1 MSMPRRGRF
10 ETIIQGLLDN
20 VQRGNENIQRR
31 FEVGEER
38 DFVREREED
47 AQDFTRERDRA
58 AEAFTREQYNVTR
71 TDYLADQETARTN
84 QLTDMAFQ
92 LNQKSLEGL
101 RTVLPFLIGTPD
113 FDDAQALIAELSR
126 PHGLTGQAALDRI
139 SNLTINIAGRQVN
152 LAGSLAK
159 WQADADV
166 RYRSEEMGTTLLADW
181 LPKVGDGSLK
191 DEVRD
196 SYLNAILG
204 SSLIDD
210 TFKLQA
216 IDARGITDP
225 EARAAVERSIRRDE
239 AATDVAELERDILR
253 IDADMYQLFKDGDL
267 DAMNDAARAR
277 GEMMGLT
284 DLQNFWETG
293 YLPEDND
300 ALVRLA
306 RQVAGGNMTLLR
318 SMSSAN
324 QNRYGKGFEMRA
336 RAEALGVDAQELDLK
351 VAEWSFDR
359 TVEQADLTDAMAIAT
374 QVSAAALTGDVPF
387 LTMMKGLQD
396 SGAYGDILGHLD
408 IDAWIANAQD
418 IHQTGEATRAAARAA
433 ATIERRTGVE
443 EYISSIGSSF
453 VLDGL
458 EMGLDGEWIG
468 LDELIDAELMN
479 ISGQDLL
486 YFGVTEDDLRNKL
499 KSWAVRALNQNNL
512 SEVQQRLA
520 ALEAA
525 IPPEGDAMRREA
537 WRASYIDG
545 MQLLGFSEAEADAI
559 ASRLLTDT
567 DQRDAKWEAENTRIW
582 QEIDLTYQQ
591 AVGQEIQNMRDLE
604 VLNMMLEGEGA
615 SMTIEQFQKL
625 QSMYGEIAQRAQDMV
640 NSGACGIPTSEAM
653 WVAGTEVPQTFQPEL
668 PGCQQALNDANNARA
683 MMNQLADEARFGP
696 DGMVY
701 IGSQQRRLEDA
712 NTVGG
717 AIDHPYAAVNTITSF
732 FADRGHSPES
742 IAAFNQ
748 DAYLSLPV
756 RLQKSITEDVLSGA
770 TPEEINSVMNE
781 TLFGMAVMGGYII
794 PSSTAPT
801 MEEAGL
807 ERRREVGAWL
817 PGVSSTITVFDSD
830 EWRQL
835 PIEEKVAQVSATRE
849 WEQRVA
855 DIANENFVSETP
867 RLPDDMPDSEIA
879 DIATEFG
886 LFSSREAQPGER
898 VDRTRPGPAMV
909 WEPDLEATRE
919 ALNATI
925 ERMHQRGAAAIIS
938 SAENQRA
945 LQRLDEEYQ
954 GLLAQ
959 DAGAGAQ
966 GAPGGSTRASTSVNV
981 TGRATATG
989 GGTPGG
995 AVVTPLSRDSGGAA
1009 SGYSPQER
1017 IPGPVESMELGPQ
1030 GIANLKGHEG
1040 LRLEAYWDENGWA
1053 IGYGHRAGV
1062 KEGDT
1067 ITQEQAEEL
1076 FRQDIQWVSSS
1087 IKDNITV
1094 PLSQAQFDA
1103 LASLVYNVGPGGWLS
1118 VAEHINNGDMEAA
1131 EASWLSHNKAR
1142 QGEGGPLV
1150 VLPGLTSRRRAEW
1163 AQFASG
1169 VTANY
1174 RPVSGPGATAQV
1186 ADARPIPTSGIRAEV
1201 PDARPVDPPD
1211 VRARVGTMRTGG
1223 TMAGPRTGGRF

>member
-1 MSMPRRGRF
+1 MSLPRRGRF
-10 ETIIQGLLDN
+10 DTIIQGLLDN

-38 DFVREREED
+38 DFTREREE
-47 AQDFTRERDRA
+47 A
-58 AEAFTREQYNVTR
+58 ARQFSREQYNVAR
-71 TDYLADQETARTN
+71 ADQLTDAETARN
-84 QLTDMAFQ
+84 NFLTDQAFQ

-139 SNLTINIAGRQVN
+139 SNLTISIAGRPVN

-181 LPKVGDGSLK
+181 LPKVGDGSLE

-225 EARAAVERSIRRDE
+225 EARAAALRAIRRDE

-351 VAEWSFDR
+351 VAGWSFDR
-359 TVEQADLTDAMAIAT
+359 TVEQADLTDEMAIAT
-374 QVSAAALTGDVPF
+374 QVSAAALAGDVPF
-387 LTMMKGLQD
+387 LMMMKGLQD
-396 SGAYGDILGHLD
+396 SGAYGDILRHLD

-418 IHQTGEATRAAARAA
+418 VHQTGEATRAAARAA
-433 ATIERRTGVE
+433 ATIERRAGVE

-567 DQRDAKWEAENTRIW
+567 NQRDALWEAENTRIW

-604 VLNMMLEGEGA
+604 VLNMMLDGEGA

-653 WVAGTEVPQTFQPEL
+653 WVAGTEVPQTFQAEL
-668 PGCQQALNDANNARA
+668 PGCQKALDDANNARA

-701 IGSQQRRLEDA
+701 IGSQNRRLEDA

-717 AIDHPYAAVNTITSF
+717 AIDHPYADVSAIADSF
-732 FADRGHSPES
+732 ASRGHAPES
-742 IAAFNQ
+742 IATFNR
-748 DAYLSLPV
+748 DAYLSLPLEWQ
-756 RLQKSITEDVLSGA
+756 RAAMGEILSGTSPEDVNSLMAEALFQEAILSGY
-770 TPEEINSVMNE
+770 V
-781 TLFGMAVMGGYII
+781 I

-801 MEEAGL
+801 MLDAGIQV
-807 ERRREVGAWL
+807 EGRRFGSWG
-817 PGVSSTITVFDSD
+817 PMTVNNVFHTD
-830 EWRQL
+830 EWRDMS
-835 PIEEKVAQVSATRE
+835 IEQKAAAVSVTRE
-849 WEQRVA
+849 WEQLA
-855 DIANENFVSETP
+855 ASIANDAATKEGAL
-867 RLPDDMPDSEIA
+867 LPDEMPEERIMEIA
-879 DIATEFG
+879 RNFG
-886 LFSSREAQPGER
+886 LFRSRLAEEGEA
-898 VDRTRPGPAMV
+898 VDRTDAGGDGSGGRGRAATV
-909 WEPDLEATRE
+909 QVYDAEATRE

-925 ERMHQRGAAAIIS
+925 EELHRRGAEYIIN
-938 SAENQRA
+938 SAENQRVLNA
-945 LQRLDEEYQ
+945 LDEEYQ

-959 DAGAGAQ
+959 DTGAGAQ
-966 GAPGGSTRASTSVNV
+966 AASGRSTGTSARVH
-981 TGRATATG
+981 GRATATG
-989 GGTPGG
+989 GGEPGAG
-995 AVVTPLSRDSGGAA
+995 VVNPLSTGGGG
-1009 SGYSPQER
+1009 GYSPQER
-1017 IPGPVESMELGPQ
+1017 EPSPVDDMQLSSQ
-1030 GIANLKGHEG
+1030 GISALKGHEG

-1067 ITQEQAEEL
+1067 ITQEQAEEF
-1076 FRQDIQWVSSS
+1076 FRQDSQWVVDS
-1087 IKDNITV
+1087 IREHIQV
-1094 PLSQAQFDA
+1094 PLSQQQFDA
-1103 LASLVYNVGPGGWLS
+1103 VASLVYNVGGPSEDWHKLAELINAGDMAAAEEQWLS
-1118 VAEHINNGDMEAA
+1118 I
-1131 EASWLSHNKAR
+1131 NKAR
-1142 QGEGGPLV
+1142 QGRDGPLV
-1150 VLPGLTSRRRAEW
+1150 RLPSLVERRKREW
-1163 AQFASG
+1163 AQFASDIM
-1169 VTANY
+1169 TASSN
-1174 RPVSGPGATAQV
+1174 RP
-1186 ADARPIPTSGIRAEV
+1186 
-1201 PDARPVDPPD
+1201 
-1211 VRARVGTMRTGG
+1211 
-1223 TMAGPRTGGRF
+1223 

>member
-1 MSMPRRGRF
+1 MSLPRRGRF

-31 FEVGEER
+31 FEVAEER

-71 TDYLADQETARTN
+71 TDFLADQQTARDN

-101 RTVLPFLIGTPD
+101 RAVLPFLIGTPD

-139 SNLTINIAGRQVN
+139 SNLTINIAGRPVN

-166 RYRSEEMGTTLLADW
+166 RFRSEDLGTTLLAEW
-181 LPKVGDGSLK
+181 LPHVGNTSLS

-196 SYLNAILG
+196 GYMNAILG
-204 SSLIDD
+204 SPLIDD

-306 RQVAGGNMTLLR
+306 RQVAGGNMALLR
-318 SMSSAN
+318 SMSAAN
-324 QNRYGKGFEMRA
+324 QNRYGKGFEIRA

-359 TVEQADLTDAMAIAT
+359 TVEQADLTDEMAIAT
-374 QVSAAALTGDVPF
+374 QVSAAALAGDVPF
-387 LTMMKGLQD
+387 LMMMKGLQD

-418 IHQTGEATRAAARAA
+418 VHQTGEATRAAARAA
-433 ATIERRTGVE
+433 ATIERRAGVE

-468 LDELIDAELMN
+468 LDELIEAELMN

-559 ASRLLTDT
+559 ASRLLTNT
-567 DQRDAKWEAENTRIW
+567 DQADAKWEAENTRIW

-604 VLNMMLEGEGA
+604 VLNMMLDGEGA

-653 WVAGTEVPQTFQPEL
+653 WVAGTEVPQTFQAEL

-701 IGSQQRRLEDA
+701 LGSQSRRLEDA

-717 AIDHPYAAVNTITSF
+717 AIDHPYADVNAIADF
-732 FADRGHSPES
+732 FASRGHAPES
-742 IAAFNQ
+742 IATFNR
-748 DAYLSLPV
+748 DAYLSLPLEWQ
-756 RLQKSITEDVLSGA
+756 RAAMGEILSGTSPEDVNSLMAEALFQEAILSGY
-770 TPEEINSVMNE
+770 V
-781 TLFGMAVMGGYII
+781 I
-794 PSSTAPT
+794 PSSSAPT
-801 MEEAGL
+801 MLDAGIQV
-807 ERRREVGAWL
+807 EGRQFGSWG
-817 PGVSSTITVFDSD
+817 PMTVNNVFHTD
-830 EWRQL
+830 EWL
-835 PIEEKVAQVSATRE
+835 DMPIEQKVAAVSVTRE
-849 WEQRVA
+849 WEQLAASIANDAATKEGALLPDEMPEERIMEIARGFGLTGRFRVA
-855 DIANENFVSETP
+855 E
-867 RLPDDMPDSEIA
+867 
-879 DIATEFG
+879 
-886 LFSSREAQPGER
+886 PGETTGYRLQRAMPNPQGGWYEIGTR
-898 VDRTRPGPAMV
+898 VVYD
-909 WEPDLEATRE
+909 PDLNATRE

-925 ERMHQRGAAAIIS
+925 EELHRRGAEYIIN
-938 SAENQRA
+938 SAENQRVLNA
-945 LQRLDEEYQ
+945 LDEEYQ

-959 DAGAGAQ
+959 DDGAGAQ
-966 GAPGGSTRASTSVNV
+966 AASGRSTGVSARVH
-981 TGRATATG
+981 GRATATG
-989 GGTPGG
+989 GGEPGAGVVAPLNPGG
-995 AVVTPLSRDSGGAA
+995 G
-1009 SGYSPQER
+1009 GYSPEDR
-1017 IPGPVESMELGPQ
+1017 VPSPVDDLQISPQ
-1030 GIANLKGHEG
+1030 GIAALKDHESRG
-1040 LRLEAYWDENGWA
+1040 GPQLTAYWDENGWA
-1053 IGYGHRAGV
+1053 IGYGHRGGV

-1067 ITQEQAEEL
+1067 ITAERAEEL
-1076 FRQDIQWVSSS
+1076 FRQDSQWVADS
-1087 IKDNITV
+1087 IRSKITV
-1094 PLSQAQFDA
+1094 PLTQQQFDA
-1103 LASLVYNVGPGGWLS
+1103 LASLVYNVGGEGWNA
-1118 VAEHINNGDMEAA
+1118 VAEKINEGDMEGAMTV
-1131 EASWLSHNKAR
+1131 WLDHNKAR

-1150 VLPGLTSRRRAEW
+1150 VLPSLTSRRRAEW
-1163 AQFASG
+1163 AQFASDIM
-1169 VTANY
+1169 TASSN
-1174 RPVSGPGATAQV
+1174 RP
-1186 ADARPIPTSGIRAEV
+1186 
-1201 PDARPVDPPD
+1201 
-1211 VRARVGTMRTGG
+1211 
-1223 TMAGPRTGGRF
+1223 

>member
-1 MSMPRRGRF
+1 MSLPRRGRF
-10 ETIIQGLLDN
+10 DTIIQGLLDN

-31 FEVGEER
+31 FEVAEER
-38 DFVREREED
+38 
-47 AQDFTRERDRA
+47 DFTREREEA
-58 AEAFTREQYNVTR
+58 ARQFSREQYNVAR
-71 TDYLADQETARTN
+71 TDQLTDAETARN
-84 QLTDMAFQ
+84 NFLTDQAFQ

-101 RTVLPFLIGTPD
+101 RTVLPFLIGNPE

-126 PHGLTGQAALDRI
+126 PHGLTGQQALDRI
-139 SNLTINIAGRQVN
+139 SNLTIDIAGRQVN
-152 LAGSLAK
+152 LAGSLAR
-159 WQADADV
+159 WQADAD
-166 RYRSEEMGTTLLADW
+166 RRIRSEDLGTIMVTEW
-181 LPKVGDGSLK
+181 LPKIADGSLE
-191 DEVRD
+191 DEERD
-196 SYLNAILG
+196 SYLTAALT
-204 SSLIDD
+204 SPYIDD
-210 TFKLQA
+210 ELKEQA
-216 IDARGITDP
+216 LTARGIIAP
-225 EARAAVERSIRRDE
+225 EAREAALRAIRRDE

-324 QNRYGKGFEMRA
+324 QNRYGKGFEVRA

-359 TVEQADLTDAMAIAT
+359 TVEQADLTDEMAIAT
-374 QVSAAALTGDVPF
+374 QVSAAALAGDVPF
-387 LTMMKGLQD
+387 LMMMKGLQD

-418 IHQTGEATRAAARAA
+418 VHQTGEATRAATRAA
-433 ATIERRTGVE
+433 ATIERRVGVE

-453 VLDGL
+453 VLDNL

-486 YFGVTEDDLRNKL
+486 YLGVTEDDLRNKL

-512 SEVQQRLA
+512 SEAQQRLA

-567 DQRDAKWEAENTRIW
+567 NQRDALWEAENTRIW

-604 VLNMMLEGEGA
+604 VLNMMLDGEGA

-653 WVAGTEVPQTFQPEL
+653 WVAGTEVPQTFQSEL
-668 PGCQQALNDANNARA
+668 PGCQTALDDANNARA
-683 MMNQLADEARFGP
+683 MMNQLANEARFGP

-701 IGSQQRRLEDA
+701 IGSQNRRLEDA

-717 AIDHPYAAVNTITSF
+717 AIDHPYAAANTITGL

-756 RLQKSITEDVLSGA
+756 KLQKSITEDVLGGA
-770 TPEEINSVMNE
+770 TPEEINSLINE
-781 TLFGMAVMGGYII
+781 TLFSMAVIDGYVI

-801 MEEAGL
+801 MHEAGL
-807 ERRREVGAWL
+807 VVDQRGFLGAVSVGN
-817 PGVSSTITVFDSD
+817 IFDTP
-830 EWRQL
+830 EWRNL
-835 PIEEKVAQVSATRE
+835 PVEQKVARVSATRE
-849 WEQRVA
+849 WEQRAA
-855 DIANENFVSETP
+855 DIANENFRSETP
-867 RLPDDMPDSEIA
+867 RLPDNMPDSEIIE
-879 DIATEFG
+879 IAREFG
-886 LFSSREAQPGER
+886 ITIEVPFDNSDPY
-898 VDRTRPGPAMV
+898 RPIAPLNESPDGALT
-909 WEPDLEATRE
+909 ETQFDLEATRE

-925 ERMHQRGAAAIIS
+925 ELLHRRGAEYIVN
-938 SAENQRA
+938 SAENQRVLNA
-945 LQRLDEEYQ
+945 LDEEYQ

-959 DAGAGAQ
+959 DADAGAQ
-966 GAPGGSTRASTSVNV
+966 AASGRSTGVSARVH
-981 TGRATATG
+981 GRATATG
-989 GGTPGG
+989 GGEPGAGVVAPLNPGG
-995 AVVTPLSRDSGGAA
+995 G
-1009 SGYSPQER
+1009 GYSPEDR
-1017 IPGPVESMELGPQ
+1017 VPSPVDDLQISPQ
-1030 GIANLKGHEG
+1030 GIAALKDHESRG
-1040 LRLEAYWDENGWA
+1040 GPQLTAYWDENGWA
-1053 IGYGHRAGV
+1053 IGYGHRGGV

-1067 ITQEQAEEL
+1067 ITAERAEEL
-1076 FRQDIQWVSSS
+1076 FRQDSQWVADS
-1087 IKDNITV
+1087 IRSKITV
-1094 PLSQAQFDA
+1094 PLTQQQFDA
-1103 LASLVYNVGPGGWLS
+1103 LASLVYNVGGEGWNA
-1118 VAEHINNGDMEAA
+1118 VAEKINEGDMEGAMTV
-1131 EASWLSHNKAR
+1131 WLDHNKAR
-1142 QGEGGPLV
+1142 QGEGGPLR
-1150 VLPGLTSRRRAEW
+1150 VLPALTNRRKAEW
-1163 AQFASG
+1163 AMFAGQS
-1169 VTANY
+1169 
-1174 RPVSGPGATAQV
+1174 
-1186 ADARPIPTSGIRAEV
+1186 
-1201 PDARPVDPPD
+1201 
-1211 VRARVGTMRTGG
+1211 
-1223 TMAGPRTGGRF
+1223 